1 MGAIKKVILGC
12 LILSWLCFLW
22 SNVVEIREIY
32 NEEFQN
38 VVQTELIYDQ
48 NYQHYCVEF
57 DGVKKEVE
65 SFSEPKNDKI
75 KENYRVMAD
84 KKDVICFKYC
94 DEFRVYPKEEY
105 DDNLKVKL
113 CADEMGWPIC
123 KLTLYTF
130 ICWFIGLSVYKT
142 D

>member
-1 MGAIKKVILGC
+1 MGTFKKVILGC
-12 LILSWLCFLW
+12 IFLSWLCFLGA
-22 SNVVEIREIY
+22 NVVEIREIY

-57 DGVKKEVE
+57 DGVKKGVE

-84 KKDVICFKYC
+84 KKDVVCFKYC
-94 DEFRVYPKEEY
+94 DKFRVYPKDEF
-105 DDNLKVKL
+105 DDNLKVEL
-113 CADEMGWPIC
+113 CADEMGRPMWE
-123 KLTLYTF
+123 LVLFTF
-130 ICWFIGLSVYKT
+130 MCCFIGLWTYKT